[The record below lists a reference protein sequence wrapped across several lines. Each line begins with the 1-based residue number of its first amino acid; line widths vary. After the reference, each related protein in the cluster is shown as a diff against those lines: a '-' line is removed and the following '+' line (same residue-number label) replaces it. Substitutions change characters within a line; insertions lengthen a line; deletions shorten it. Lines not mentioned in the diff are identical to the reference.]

1 MKHGLHTS
9 ATGVFAAL
17 SIAIP
22 GKRGARGLGLVLLL
36 VAGPLLSAS
45 AAHAFD
51 CKLASTKSEKAICAD
66 PVALAADADLSQSFG
81 DLRSRADS
89 GQREAM
95 MKAQQHWVTTRDNE
109 CGDKKAAGLSACIA
123 RASRQRML
131 FLNATAAAGPGAPG
145 KLAPFFRIEKGG
157 KGRTNVDIQVFRFVD
172 DNDPSSKAFNAE
184 VDKLTSKVPQPEADE
199 TSAGNFDFS
208 VSMELAYASPRLISA
223 HVATSSFLGGA
234 HPNIET
240 ANINIDMAK
249 GALADFNDFLDGAAA
264 KKICA
269 LCERQVVQ
277 QKKQNGGGA
286 SLDADALKTLRET
299 IGSVTPD
306 LAIWSF
312 GAEKASIIYDSDV
325 LGAHAEG
332 PFFCDVPYA
341 TLRGLSKP
349 AFPLP

>member
-1 MKHGLHTS
+1 MEYSLNTS
-9 ATGVFAAL
+9 VTCVFAAL
-17 SIAIP
+17 P
-22 GKRGARGLGLVLLL
+22 VVVTGKQCARGLGITLLL
-36 VAGPLLSAS
+36 IAGPLLSAS

-66 PVALAADADLSQSFG
+66 PLALAADAELSKSFG
-81 DLRSRADS
+81 DLRGRADS

-95 MKAQQHWVTTRDNE
+95 MKAQQHWVAARDNE

-131 FLNATAAAGPGAPG
+131 FLTATAAAGPGAPG

-157 KGRTNVDIQVFRFVD
+157 KGRTNVDIQVFKFVD
-172 DNDPSSKAFNAE
+172 PHDPSSKTFNAE
-184 VDKLTSKVPQPEADE
+184 VDKLMSKVPQPEADE
-199 TSAGNFDFS
+199 TSADNFDFS
-208 VSMELAYASPRLISA
+208 VSMELTYASPRLMSA

-240 ANINIDMAK
+240 ANINIDTNK
-249 GALADFNDFLDGAAA
+249 GALADFNDLLDGAAA
-264 KKICA
+264 KKIYA

-306 LAIWSF
+306 LAMWSF
-312 GAEKASIIYDSDV
+312 GAEKASIVYDSDV

-332 PFFCDVPYA
+332 SFFCDVPYA